1 MSSCSNNCTMT
12 NTFYLTK
19 KLIHFCLFL
28 AFLILTIKG
37 LNDLLSGQT
46 TFLFTKIPN
55 NVTLPSFTICPHA
68 SNETFL
74 DKKLLSQ
81 NLLKKGKLPFPFD
94 VSAFMQSQKD
104 AKYTTFSLLNEE
116 ALKNNLSSTFEEIW
130 EFHCKIYPPSTNF
143 DSCTPCL
150 TFKNPT
156 LKGEFELGQVNV
168 LNWNISI

>member
-37 LNDLLSGQT
+37 LKDYFSGQT
-46 TFLFTKIPN
+46 TFLLSRIPK

-168 LNWNISI
+168 LN

>member
-37 LNDLLSGQT
+37 LKDYFSGQT
-46 TFLFTKIPN
+46 TFLLSRIPK
-55 NVTLPSFTICPHA
+55 NVTLPSFTICPHG

-81 NLLKKGKLPFPFD
+81 NLLKKGKLPFPID
-94 VSAFMQSQKD
+94 LWAIMQSQIDGNLTYFNLTNEKVL
-104 AKYTTFSLLNEE
+104 KKTFN
-116 ALKNNLSSTFEEIW
+116 ATFGDIW
-130 EFHCKIYPPSTNF
+130 DIHCMINPPSTTL

-156 LKGEFELGQVNV
+156 FKEQFEVGQV
-168 LNWNISI
+168 S